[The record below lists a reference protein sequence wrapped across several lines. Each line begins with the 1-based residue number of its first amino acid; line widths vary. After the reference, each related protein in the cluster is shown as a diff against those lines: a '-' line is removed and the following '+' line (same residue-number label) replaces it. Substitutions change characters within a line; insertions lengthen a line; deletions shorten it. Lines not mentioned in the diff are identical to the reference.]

1 MDEMLRQNWYWLVVL
16 GTGAGIL
23 SATLGIGS
31 GIVVVPALSLL
42 LGFAQKSAQGIALAL
57 MVPMALMGA
66 LRYYWHPQIKMPLG
80 ALAILIPCA
89 IIGANI
95 GSSVAAALPDAVLKR
110 LFGAFIA
117 LVGVHM
123 LWKG

>member
-1 MDEMLRQNWYWLVVL
+1 MDELVRQNWVWLIVL

-31 GIVVVPALSLL
+31 GVVAVPALSLL
-42 LGFAQKSAQGIALAL
+42 LGFTQKSAQGVALAL

-66 LRYYWHPQIKMPLG
+66 LRYYWNPEIKMPLG
-80 ALAILIPCA
+80 ALLVLVPCA
-89 IIGANI
+89 LIGANV
-95 GSSVAAALPDAVLKR
+95 GSSIAAALPDALLKR
-110 LFGAFIA
+110 LFGGFIA